1 VVFVG
6 GGVGS
11 PLGIQPACA
20 EQVKANIKAAA
31 LIVFRVLLSSRF
43 VEGFPKSP
51 PYPEGAAVLLLIT
64 IYRYEEERAC
74 LT

>member
-6 GGVGS
+6 GGSGP
-11 PLGIQPACA
+11 PLGIQPARA

-31 LIVFRVLLSSRF
+31 LIAFRIFLSSRF

-64 IYRYEEERAC
+64 IYRYKQERAC